1 MEIIKDR
8 INNEMEVFSNL
19 IKTLNGIGIKYK
31 IKGNILLHFIKYS
44 KNYYKYFNSV
54 DNLDLNAKY
63 KNIDDVIDIFRVID
77 PMCVVLTTKD
87 SRIRRIVN
95 LKIYNIDYVEVDNE
109 EDIIIE
115 DEFTEIYNLNGQ
127 TFYGNS
133 IEGIFK
139 DKIESISTKTVQIK
153 SKDIIGLYILKNM
166 LLIND
171 DEFIKILDK
180 YKDGN
185 FEYIKE
191 KNCKRAMQLYDGIE
205 SEGQSIAEDAYNLI
219 CMSVSKLLGE
229 KIELKP
235 GGFLWK

>member
-1 MEIIKDR
+1 MEIIKDKLDE
-8 INNEMEVFSNL
+8 EMRDFYNL

-44 KNYYKYFNSV
+44 KDYYKYFNDV
-54 DNLDLNAKY
+54 DNFDLNAKY
-63 KNIDDVIDIFRVID
+63 RDIDGMIDIFRVID
-77 PMCVVLTTKD
+77 PMCIILTTKD
-87 SRIRRIVN
+87 SRIRQIVN
-95 LKIYNIDYVEVDNE
+95 LKIYNIDYVEVNNE
-109 EDIIIE
+109 DDIIIE

-127 TFYGNS
+127 TFYGSS
-133 IEGIFK
+133 IEEILK
-139 DKIESISTKTVQIK
+139 DKIISISTKTVQIK

-171 DEFIKILDK
+171 NEFIKILDK

-229 KIELKP
+229 KIELKS